1 MKSSQS
7 SVLVLHGRESSE
19 VLSFCQALKMLGF
32 VPEICSLAVWE
43 ASCIERTNLLT
54 LFWLDGEMTL
64 AEVLS
69 RLLQVKPYSAVAI
82 LLAEA
87 VSWKAEGL
95 ETFTDVIAWP
105 CPLGE
110 LGFRLARAGRLADSQ
125 SAPKSCPSTN
135 LIGRSPAFEPIL
147 RFIDQVAS
155 VQAPVLILG
164 ETGTGKEVV
173 ARAIHYRSPH
183 CDHPFVPFNCGGIPA
198 ELLENELFGHE
209 VGAFTGAQRRHL
221 GLVAQAEGG
230 CLFLD
235 EIDALS
241 LQAQAALL
249 RFLQDHCYRPLG
261 SRQLHQAHVRILAAS
276 NADLVARIRVGGF
289 REDLWYRL
297 NVLTLTL
304 PPLRERREDIPLL
317 AEYFLRRFCQSYRRP
332 IRPFSDQTLT
342 RLIQYPW
349 PGNVRELENWVHRT
363 VLLGEERLPGEEDT
377 QTATRS
383 SFQARKS
390 KAIARFEQEYLTE
403 LMQFT
408 HGNISQAAKIAGK
421 ERRCLGKLLKKHGI
435 SSRQFKPS

>member
-1 MKSSQS
+1 MGRSQPL
-7 SVLVLHGRESSE
+7 VLVLHGRESSE
-19 VLSFCQALKMLGF
+19 VLSFCQALKMLRF
-32 VPEICSLAVWE
+32 VPEICSLAVLG

-64 AEVLS
+64 KEVLS
-69 RLLQVKPYSAVAI
+69 RLLQVKVYPAVAI

-110 LGFRLARAGRLADSQ
+110 LGFRLARAGLTDSQ
-125 SAPKSCPSTN
+125 SAPKASPPTT

-183 CDHPFVPFNCGGIPA
+183 GDHPFVPFNCGGVPA

-209 VGAFTGAQRRHL
+209 AGAFTGAQKRHL

-261 SRQLHQAHVRILAAS
+261 SRHLNQAHVRILAAS
-276 NADLVARIRVGGF
+276 NADLIAQIKAGGF

-317 AEYFLRRFCQSYRRP
+317 AEHFLRRFCQSYRRP
-332 IRPFSDQTLT
+332 VRPFSDRTLT
-342 RLIQYPW
+342 HLMQYPW

-363 VLLGEERLPGEEDT
+363 VLLGEERLPGEEDA
-377 QTATRS
+377 QTATG

-390 KAIARFEQEYLTE
+390 KAIARFEQGYLTE
-403 LMQFT
+403 LMQLT

-435 SSRQFKPS
+435 SARQFKPS